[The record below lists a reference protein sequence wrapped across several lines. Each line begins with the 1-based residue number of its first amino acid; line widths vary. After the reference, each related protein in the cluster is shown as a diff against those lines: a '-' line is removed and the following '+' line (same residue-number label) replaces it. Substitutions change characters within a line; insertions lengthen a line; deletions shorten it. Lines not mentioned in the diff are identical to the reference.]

1 MKRLAFGMLVLLVI
15 IAGLPFV
22 AGMPVMANCP
32 QCHLASA
39 AMGMCLAILA
49 LLSLVVPELFAPVS
63 RRHMGVRRLLLSA
76 ALERPPR
83 PA

>member
-1 MKRLAFGMLVLLVI
+1 MKRLAFGMLVLLVVVV
-15 IAGLPFV
+15 GLPFV
-22 AGMPVMANCP
+22 AGMPMMANCP

-49 LLSLVVPELFAPVS
+49 LLSLAVPELFASVS
-63 RRHMGVRRLLLSA
+63 RRRMGVRRLLLSA

-83 PA
+83 AA